1 MKRLIAAILWLGS
14 PAYAQQP
21 DHRGEVVLTEPV
33 FNGVRAN
40 APIPPEMHFKNTGG
54 SDGAGLCVDTSM
66 TIAGA
71 YHGIADLWKLT
82 QSALM
87 VDARANPGGSWPE
100 KLERE
105 LKDHYPNEQWFM
117 WESPTTEQVEAFNA
131 QGLAVCTT
139 TNTGALYNYD
149 YIYHYI
155 VTIHL
160 DDVFAM
166 IVDSNDPGRYHAMPR
181 AEFDRRAP
189 NPDKM
194 WATVWLSGRVEK
206 AESWTLLASVVVCCA
221 ALYYSDIFNARPE
234 LS

>member
-1 MKRLIAAILWLGS
+1 MILIAALPIRVLGQS
-14 PAYAQQP
+14 TP
-21 DHRGEVVLTEPV
+21 DHRGEYVTDRPEI
-33 FNGVRAN
+33 NGVTVN

-54 SDGAGLCVDTSM
+54 SDGAGLCVNTSM

-71 YHGIADLWKLT
+71 FHGIADLWRLA
-82 QSALM
+82 QSSLM
-87 VDARANPGGSWPE
+87 IDSRARPGGSWPE

-105 LKDHYPNEQWFM
+105 LKEHYPDEQWFM

-139 TNTGALYNYD
+139 TNTGRLYNYD

-160 DDVFAM
+160 DSLWAM
-166 IVDSNDPGRYHAMPR
+166 IVDSNDPGKYHIMPR
-181 AEFDRRAP
+181 AEYDRRAP
-189 NPDKM
+189 NPEKV
-194 WATVWLSGRVEK
+194 WGTVWLSGRVPGG
-206 AESWTLLASVVVCCA
+206 ESWMLASVVICCA
-221 ALYYSDIFNARPE
+221 GVYFIDPFSSEQPE